1 MSAERNNLLLTALS
15 QQNLFMTEFLKALK
29 QEENGESQSIVLRAQ
44 GAPDLTQSAAPDVIV
59 IDDDDEEEASQGSSS
74 VEQAQTGRPFSGE
87 ASRERVHPS
96 SRFFLTSNT
105 FRLGTPARAI
115 PSTSFSSVIWYNVM
129 TSASPTQR
137 TTKTEFI
144 KR

>member
-1 MSAERNNLLLTALS
+1 MRERNNLLLTALN
-15 QQNLFMTEFLKALK
+15 QQNLIMTELVKALK
-29 QEENGESQSIVLRAQ
+29 QEENGESQSIVLRA
-44 GAPDLTQSAAPDVIV
+44 PDLTQSAAADVIV